1 MFLPSNITLKLGD
14 SGDFVAE
21 LQRRLA
27 TRDLLSADMV
37 TSFFDGATVNAVRQF
52 QMTNGIRA
60 DGVAGP
66 ETLRRL
72 NGITDGTSGS
82 TNTQND
88 SEQAGA
94 ITPTNAR
101 ILQLQMEEAALKQ
114 QAEIDQQMA
123 QQAALQQPHQLPQHE
138 KSQLLTET
146 SKQLPGME
154 AGRDQHI
161 SRAMERNENAAMVIQ
176 QQQQNQQAFI
186 DRPITQT
193 LQAAPSQDVKPEQDM
208 GTHNRGPNLG
218 LNPERSTEKTAERT
232 PESGLSRPRDEP
244 SKQPITGKEATPE
257 RSTEQGQSTERAP
270 LRVMSPSQGTSP
282 DFARIKQQMESR
294 LPPHVIEEVKQVGVV
309 MIGNGVRGGQSTPA
323 VGAPERTPGMEERTP
338 AVGGGRGV

>member
-27 TRDLLSADMV
+27 TRDLLTADMV

-72 NGITDGTSGS
+72 NGITDGTSSTSGS
-82 TNTQND
+82 QSDN
-88 SEQAGA
+88 EQAGA

-123 QQAALQQPHQLPQHE
+123 QQAALQQQPQLPQHE

-154 AGRDQHI
+154 AGRDQHV

-176 QQQQNQQAFI
+176 QQQHNQQAFI

-193 LQAAPSQDVKPEQDM
+193 LQAAPTQDVKPEQDM

-218 LNPERSTEKTAERT
+218 LNPERSAEKTGERAT
-232 PESGLSRPRDEP
+232 ETSIARPRDEP
-244 SKQPITGKEATPE
+244 SKQPITGKEPE
-257 RSTEQGQSTERAP
+257 RSAEQTQNTERAP

-338 AVGGGRGV
+338 AVGGGRGI